1 MVTIQYVAK
10 LEDGTIVEKSSLF
23 DCFLGAGE
31 LLPELE
37 ECLTSMQI
45 GETKTLKLP
54 PEKTYGLYDEELV
67 TAYPKAALPV
77 AFTIQEGQAIL
88 YETDEKEL
96 KKVKVKKEDRE
107 YLFLDFNH
115 PLAGKTLLYEITL
128 VSTSKGKTFA

>member
-37 ECLTSMQI
+37 ECVTSMQQ

-54 PEKTYGLYDEELV
+54 PEKAYGLYDEGLV
-67 TAYPKAALPV
+67 TAYPKTSLPV
-77 AFTIQEGQAIL
+77 AFTVHEGEAIL

-96 KKVKVKKEDRE
+96 KKVKVKKEDQDF
-107 YLFLDFNH
+107 LFLDFNH

-128 VSTSKGKTFA
+128 VY